1 MTRMALTRTFLLF
14 LSMACS
20 AGAAADVLLIEQ
32 VRQAGR
38 MDVPAN
44 GLSMSE
50 VEASYGTPQDKQAAV
65 GDPPISRW
73 VYDRWSV
80 YFEYDRVLYSVIH
93 EGEVIEGVSQP
104 EPAIHEEAGEDAGE
118 DAGAGAE
125 TDGDS
130 ESS

>member
-1 MTRMALTRTFLLF
+1 MTRMALTRGFLLS
-14 LSMACS
+14 LLVACS
-20 AGAAADVLLIEQ
+20 AGATADVLLIEQ

-38 MDVPAN
+38 MEVPGN

-50 VEASYGTPQDKQAAV
+50 VEARYGTPQDKRAAV
-65 GDPPISRW
+65 GEPPISRW

-80 YFEYDRVLYSVIH
+80 YFEYDRVLYTVLH

-104 EPAIHEEAGEDAGE
+104 EPASEAG
-118 DAGAGAE
+118 

-130 ESS
+130 DSDSG